1 MIVLNIDQFYD
12 FIGTE
17 IVSKL
22 FCKLEF
28 IHDIYQYINY
38 II

>member
-17 IVSKL
+17 IVSK
-22 FCKLEF
+22 F
-28 IHDIYQYINY
+28 ILQTGIYS
-38 II
+38 